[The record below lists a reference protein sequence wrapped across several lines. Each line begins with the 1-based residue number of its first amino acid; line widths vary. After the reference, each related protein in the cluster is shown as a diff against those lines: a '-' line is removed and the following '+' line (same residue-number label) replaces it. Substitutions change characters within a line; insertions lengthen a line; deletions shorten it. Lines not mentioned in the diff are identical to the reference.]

1 MSPQAAGCTMQ
12 TGRRSTGCVLSCCQ
26 QGTPRRALAVA
37 SRDRRIE
44 KAVHESIR
52 QVDRVWPS
60 RRVRSRDNCC
70 RVPHQWEQAA
80 GDTHDGS
87 HNRVKRGAADPVRS
101 APIPRCPDAPM
112 SRIDE
117 HLACTSVW
125 PSPRQ
130 FPSSRP
136 AEQPHEHSSSVFG
149 RWPKCWRSAD
159 PPSTTS
165 SMPTSSLRFESARVS
180 GFLSSSSQHHVL
192 GRPRA

>member
-1 MSPQAAGCTMQ
+1 MST
-12 TGRRSTGCVLSCCQ
+12 RRPTAW
-26 QGTPRRALAVA
+26 PRRRIAGPSHRKSRSRIDSPGRSSLAIAPSSFTRRLLSGSA
-37 SRDRRIE
+37 SVG
-44 KAVHESIR
+44 AG
-52 QVDRVWPS
+52 S
-60 RRVRSRDNCC
+60 RRHARRFAQSCQARRGRSCSVR
-70 RVPHQWEQAA
+70 
-80 GDTHDGS
+80 
-87 HNRVKRGAADPVRS
+87 
-101 APIPRCPDAPM
+101 PDAPM

-125 PSPRQ
+125 RSPRQ
-130 FPSSRP
+130 FPSPRP
-136 AEQPHEHSSSVFG
+136 AEQPPKHSSSVFG